1 MNQSKPLSIAFIRQR
16 YNPFGGAERFMERA
30 LQTLQARGIALTLIT
45 QRWDS
50 QHTSTIKQ
58 LICKPFYIGS
68 LWRHWSF
75 SRCVCKTLKQ
85 QTFALIQSH
94 ERLPCCDI
102 YRAGDGVHREWLT
115 QRKRILSPW
124 QRVSLALSPYH
135 AYLKQAEKQLFHSPQ
150 LKKIICNSYMVKA
163 EIQHYFGLTDD
174 YFSVIYN
181 GIDTA
186 VFHPQLKDEFNQTL
200 RSTYHIPPTAT
211 VFLYVGS
218 GFERKGLQAVIQAFA
233 RLDATNYLIV
243 VGKDRRLKHY
253 QKLAKTLEVAERTL
267 FVGGQNDVRPFYGAA
282 DVFVL
287 PTLYDPF
294 PNAVLEAMACGLP
307 VITSTKSGSAE
318 LIASGMNGYVFDALD
333 TNAISTAMQNLVDK
347 PLRQRMGEAARQTV
361 LPLTLTAVGD
371 QLAALYTQIL
381 QS

>member
-85 QTFALIQSH
+85 HRFALIQSH

-150 LKKIICNSYMVKA
+150 LKKIICNSHMVKA

-200 RSTYHIPPTAT
+200 RTTYHIPPTAT

-218 GFERKGLQAVIQAFA
+218 GFERKGLQAVIQTFA

-243 VGKDRRLKHY
+243 VGKDRRLKQY
-253 QKLAKTLEVAERTL
+253 QKLAKALGVTERTL
-267 FVGGQNDVRPFYGAA
+267 FVGGQQDVRPFYGAA

-318 LIASGMNGYVFDALD
+318 LIESGMNGYVFDALD
-333 TNAISTAMQNLVDK
+333 ISAISTAMQNLVDK

-361 LPLTLTAVGD
+361 LPLTLTAMGD
-371 QLAALYTQIL
+371 QLATLYTQML